1 MMKNVKW
8 KLKNRCNLKN
18 GFNSGRTSTK
28 PIIHG
33 NYENWR
39 SLVESLSKFLS
50 DFMIDREQPDIQ
62 IRT

>member
-1 MMKNVKW
+1 MMKSMKW

-18 GFNSGRTSTK
+18 GFNAERNSTK
-28 PIIHG
+28 SIIHG
-33 NYENWR
+33 NYENSR
-39 SLVESLSKFLS
+39 SLVESLSKFSS